1 MRYARIENGKVVE
14 IGNFDSI
21 EGRFHPSLLWATCA
35 QEVVPGYLYDGAV
48 FSAPPVVA
56 PTKADVSAKRY
67 AVETAGINFTY
78 RTVPVPVSTAR
89 ASQEKIDAARNMVR
103 DTAWVDGSN
112 WKFADGV
119 FRPMTATEIT
129 DMCTAVRIH
138 IKACFDNEA
147 TKFAEINATGT
158 TDVTTG
164 WPPTA
169 NITTGQNFSNK

>member
-1 MRYARIENGKVVE
+1 MKHYKSPDNKIWAYEEDGSQDHLIP
-14 IGNFDSI
+14 GNFT
-21 EGRFHPSLLWATCA
+21 LLT
-35 QEVVPGYLYDGAV
+35 QQQLDEIRN
-48 FSAPPVVA
+48 PPLTA
-56 PTKADVSAKRY
+56 EQFKAKVSAKRY

-89 ASQEKIDAARNMVR
+89 TSQEKIDAARNMVR

-158 TDVTTG
+158 TDVNTG
-164 WPPTA
+164 WPASADTPT
-169 NITTGQNFSNK
+169 TTTFQE